1 MQTFSLCY
9 YSNFLEDLID
19 NATYNKNKINGF
31 IFMKDYR
38 TYDFFY
44 LLTSDIFSGHVKGL
58 NFMIASRT
66 SVIFSLL
73 INDIFSRPVK
83 AV

>member
-31 IFMKDYR
+31 IFMID
-38 TYDFFY
+38 
-44 LLTSDIFSGHVKGL
+44 
-58 NFMIASRT
+58 SRT
-66 SVIFSLL
+66 SVFFSLL